1 MGELL
6 LRETVAMSTADAW
19 SAIRGHVE
27 ALLSMIGPAGAGH
40 PMDLRVQMIDR
51 DAMTIGFVADPDGK
65 VGRGM
70 VRIVTIDD
78 RTSAIELSG
87 DVQLGQRDEL
97 EFVLAAQAGF
107 IRWIGLLPSSG
118 GDGIP

>member
-19 SAIRGHVE
+19 SAIRAHVE
-27 ALLSMIGPAGAGH
+27 ALLAMIGPAGAGH
-40 PMDLRVQMIDR
+40 PMGLRVQMIDR

-118 GDGIP
+118 GEGLP